1 MLNID
6 NYTLLWAD
14 EFETLSISNSSTR
27 GSFNW
32 YTQQPWGGGF
42 SNATFL
48 SDPLAGQFALA
59 TKGDS
64 TSALEIKLRRD
75 SAGALSSGLI
85 SNVFPDGT
93 QASPHTTALGH
104 YVETRLWLPNPYA
117 GVWPAFWAIE
127 TERVLQ
133 TTTRDHVIELDVL
146 EHYGAA
152 MPDRWTTAI
161 HDWDWNGTSLTS
173 HNSVWQ
179 RCVSGPNVIN
189 TGWHTYGLDISEN
202 GDQTYYFDRE
212 PYFSVSG
219 KASNNS
225 TLTYREMLNTQL
237 AWMIN
242 LAAGGGWPIDPLL
255 GTDTLP
261 ASLWVD
267 YFRVYKKSIIVA
279 PPSQFVIPSFL
290 VTITPQYM

>member
-1 MLNID
+1 MNSLNIGD
-6 NYTLLWAD
+6 FDLIWSD
-14 EFETLSISNSSTR
+14 EFETLSISNGTTR
-27 GSFNW
+27 GSANW

-48 SDPLAGQFALA
+48 ADPAAGQFALV

-64 TSALEIKLRRD
+64 TSTLEIKLRRNETG
-75 SAGALSSGLI
+75 SLTSGLI

-104 YVETRLWLPNPYA
+104 YVEARLWLPDPLQ

-133 TTTRDHVIELDVL
+133 TTGRDHVLELDVL

-161 HDWDWNGTSLTS
+161 HDWDWNGTALTT

-179 RCVSGPNVIN
+179 RRVAGNGVIN
-189 TGWHTYGLDISEN
+189 TGWHTYGLEISDQ
-202 GDQTYYFDRE
+202 GDQTYCFDRE
-212 PYFSVSG
+212 PYLTVSG
-219 KASNNS
+219 DASNNM
-225 TLTYREMLNTQL
+225 TTTYKSMLDTQL
-237 AWMIN
+237 AWMVN
-242 LAAGGGWPIDPLL
+242 LAAGGGWPIDPTL
-255 GTDTLP
+255 GTAAMP

-267 YFRVYKKSIIVA
+267 YVRVYKRARTTGTSSFTI
-279 PPSQFVIPSFL
+279 PPL
-290 VTITPQYM
+290 LITVVPQ